1 MKLCVLLSLLSVLGW
16 TRVHGAPVEHEG
28 VVEGSCEDPAA
39 LSAAKLALT
48 KINEDRK
55 EGYIF
60 SLQRLSNVH
69 TEKHGENSDV
79 FYLTVDVVE
88 TNCSVLSRKD
98 WSTCEARPIHDTPV
112 YGQCKVAIFISKV
125 HRVVRLYKYDCVVRP
140 APASRLVQICPG
152 CPSLIALDNA
162 EVQKTVSLSLEK
174 FNEDSGLANR
184 FDLLQVTRASA
195 GMAIGMYYNVEFTI
209 QETSCPKGA
218 KASEKCP
225 HMECEFAHKGFCK
238 ASHYGSEVG
247 NSSVTVQCE
256 IYEPEAAEREKKL
269 HLLGGETDHSHNDT
283 HTDAHAHDHG
293 HADDKTHA
301 HDHDHVH
308 DHTKSHT
315 HHDDTHAHAHGSDH
329 HHTHDHAVGSAHR
342 HAHDHSHDHG
352 HGHDHVHAHHA
363 KAHNHTGLVP
373 HHDYKHADGVHTHEH
388 DHDHALDHEHKHG
401 HLHEHE
407 HHHHHHD
414 HDHEN
419 EPHDHPEGAVRL
431 LPTLDQPMTLP
442 SFPDVPAGGPVVG
455 VILPL
460 KPDPQIPGQTEPT
473 IQPFPTSVSSQC
485 APSVGEGN
493 LVEKLFAEDPMFKPA
508 A

>member
-16 TRVHGAPVEHEG
+16 TRVHGAPVELGGLE
-28 VVEGSCEDPAA
+28 EGSCEDPSA

-48 KINEDRK
+48 EINQDRK

-60 SLQRLSNVH
+60 SLHRLSNVH
-69 TEKHGENSDV
+69 TAKHGENSEV
-79 FYLTVDVVE
+79 FYLTLDVVE

-112 YGQCKVAIFISKV
+112 YGQCQAAIFISKV
-125 HRVVRLYKYDCVVRP
+125 HRVVRLYKYSCVVRP
-140 APASRLVQICPG
+140 APASRLVQICPD
-152 CPSLIALDNA
+152 CPTLISLDNA

-174 FNEDSGLANR
+174 FNRESGLANR
-184 FDLLQVTRASA
+184 FSLLQVTRASS
-195 GMAIGMYYNVEFTI
+195 GMAMGMYYNVEFTI
-209 QETSCPKGA
+209 QETTCPKSA
-218 KASEKCP
+218 EASDKCP

-238 ASHYGSEVG
+238 ASHYSHVTDDT
-247 NSSVTVQCE
+247 SITVQCE
-256 IYEPEAAEREKKL
+256 IYEPEAAEREQKL

-283 HTDAHAHDHG
+283 H
-293 HADDKTHA
+293 ADG
-301 HDHDHVH
+301 HDHDHAHAADVTHTHDHAH

-315 HHDDTHAHAHGSDH
+315 HHDDTQAHANDGDH
-329 HHTHDHAVGSAHR
+329 HHTHDHSVGSAHR

-352 HGHDHVHAHHA
+352 HGHNHAHAHHA
-363 KAHNHTGLVP
+363 KAHNHSGDVQGQ

-388 DHDHALDHEHKHG
+388 DHELALDHEHKHA

-414 HDHEN
+414 HEHEN
-419 EPHDHPEGAVRL
+419 EPHDHPDGTVRV
-431 LPTLDQPMTLP
+431 LPSLDQPMTLP
-442 SFPDVPAGGPVVG
+442 SFPDVPAAGPEVG
-455 VILPL
+455 VTLPL

-485 APSVGEGN
+485 APPATEGT
-493 LVEKLFAEDPMFKPA
+493 LVVKLFAEDPMFKA
-508 A
+508 AA